1 MNALRLEKIFRLENK
16 HIIAH
21 RKKLG
26 LFTLCYIPHF
36 FFFISLIFIDLHNIE
51 LLMVFLII
59 FMEAMLIGLVLK
71 ETYDLVFLL
80 ESRRDFE
87 LNENRKK
94 YIDKEKKPLPEEF

>member
-1 MNALRLEKIFRLENK
+1 
-16 HIIAH
+16 
-21 RKKLG
+21 
-26 LFTLCYIPHF
+26 
-36 FFFISLIFIDLHNIE
+36 
-51 LLMVFLII
+51 
-59 FMEAMLIGLVLK
+59 MEAMLIGLVLK